1 MASKILVTTD
11 FSPNSRAGVRF
22 AIQLAA
28 QSKQS
33 LVFYHCMPYLRPT
46 RWTDAQ
52 YQNYSMNEKK
62 KVANTVQRFV
72 LDIYKSLGIARPKFE
87 SYVDEGPDVS
97 RAIIAYAR
105 EIGAK
110 GICIGTR
117 GAGRLK
123 KLVGTHATAMIQ
135 GAPLPVYV
143 VPKNYRRSPLK
154 RVLYATDL
162 NDIGTELKQVRDL
175 AKALKAKVSVYHYDY
190 LVDVDETR
198 LKLKALEK
206 KYKAKGVNFYFRKYN
221 VDKSLAYHLI
231 KDIRTSKASLA
242 VLFTN
247 QKRGWFDRIFL
258 SSKSVDVVYDSSIP
272 LLIIPK
278 A

>member
-22 AIQLAA
+22 AIQLAS

-52 YQNYSMNEKK
+52 YETYSKKEREKAAK
-62 KVANTVQRFV
+62 TLQRFI
-72 LDIYKSLGIARPKFE
+72 LDVYKSADITRPKFE
-87 SYVDEGPDVS
+87 FYVDEGPDVS
-97 RAIIAYAR
+97 RAIIAYATA
-105 EIGAK
+105 IGAQA
-110 GICIGTR
+110 ICIGTR

-123 KLVGTHATAMIQ
+123 KLIGTHAAAMIK

-154 RVLYATDL
+154 RILYATDL
-162 NDIGTELKQVRDL
+162 NDIGTELQQVKGL
-175 AKALKAKVSVYHYDY
+175 ANGLKAQVSVYHYDY
-190 LVDVDETR
+190 LADVDETR
-198 LKLKALEK
+198 RQLEAIGK
-206 KYKAKGVNFYFRKYN
+206 KYKARGVNFHFRKYN

-231 KDIRTSKASLA
+231 KDIRTSKTSLA